1 MQIDK
6 VFIDRCF
13 QLAEMGAGK
22 VSPNPMVGAVV
33 VVDNK
38 IIGEGYHKKYGSA
51 HAEVNAINSVTDKEL
66 LKKATVYVSLEP
78 CSHYGKT
85 PPCAK
90 LLIDS
95 KIKKCVIANHDPNP
109 KVAGKG
115 IKMLQD
121 AGIEVICGVEEQ
133 KGRFLNRR
141 FFCNQEKKRPYI
153 ILKIAQSKDGY
164 IDINN
169 YNSKKGRETYWIT
182 NDFAKVWVHKMRAE
196 NDAFMVGANTI
207 INDDCQ
213 LNTRYYAGKNPIRLV
228 YDRDL
233 TIPMTKYFFDNSQ
246 KTLIFNNFR
255 TSIDNLDEVFQKQ
268 NTEYVKIHNQSE
280 YLQEILMFLYNIGV
294 SSLVVEGGRKL
305 LDKFLTQNV
314 WDEVLLFTGAEQF
327 HKGIKAPSI
336 DLRFKK
342 DTIYLANNMLD
353 IFYNEKAF

>member
-1 MQIDK
+1 MQTDK

-22 VSPNPMVGAVV
+22 VSPNPMVGAVI

-51 HAEVNAINSVTDKEL
+51 HAEVNAINSVANKEL
-66 LKKATVYVSLEP
+66 LKNATVYVNLEP

-95 KIKKCVIANHDPNP
+95 EIKKCVIANYDPNP

-115 IKMLQD
+115 IKMLLD

-141 FFCNQEKKRPYI
+141 FFCYHEKKRPYI

-164 IDINN
+164 IDINDS
-169 YNSKKGRETYWIT
+169 NSKRERENYWIT
-182 NDFAKVWVHKMRAE
+182 NDVAKVWVHKMRTE
-196 NDAFMVGANTI
+196 NDAFMVGANTV
-207 INDDCQ
+207 INDDCH

-233 TIPMTKYFFDNSQ
+233 TIPKTKYFFDNSQ
-246 KTLIFNNFR
+246 KTLIFNNLH

-268 NTEYVKIHNQSE
+268 ITEYVKIQNQSE
-280 YLQEILMFLYNIGV
+280 YLQEILTLLYNIGV

-305 LDKFLTQNV
+305 LDKFLTQDL
-314 WDEVLLFTGAEQF
+314 WDEMLLFTGVEQF
-327 HKGIKAPSI
+327 TKGIKAPGI
-336 DLRFKK
+336 DLKLKK
-342 DTIYLANNMLD
+342 STIHLNNNRLD
-353 IFYNEKAF
+353 IFYNKKH